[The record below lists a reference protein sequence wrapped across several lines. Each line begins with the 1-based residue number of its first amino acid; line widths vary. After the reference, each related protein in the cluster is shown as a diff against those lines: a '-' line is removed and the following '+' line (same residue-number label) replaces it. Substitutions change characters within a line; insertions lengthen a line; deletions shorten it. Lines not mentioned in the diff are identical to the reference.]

1 MYKDENQI
9 LLDFIISKLIQV
21 SGLEILFIGVSR
33 VRQTNV
39 ERGLWT
45 FSNHVTHFTNSACQ
59 FPPVDENSCMKID
72 QSRSNSDR

>member
-39 ERGLWT
+39 ERRLRT
-45 FSNHVTHFTNSACQ
+45 FSNHVTTSLTLHANSRQ
-59 FPPVDENSCMKID
+59 SMKTAV
-72 QSRSNSDR
+72 